1 MKGLRLYFILSFVGL
16 ALYLTAQYY
25 EPKPTNW
32 KPTYLK
38 EDKIPFGL
46 YLLHQQIRDLFPH
59 TSIEIARKPVSDILN
74 EKTFDKTAYLLVA
87 STVDMDSLD
96 YRKLKQFMERGNN
109 VFIAAFNLSEFLRD
123 TLNLDLRAYDNK
135 NDGKGIPINFS
146 SPSLRLKSSYRFDK
160 GLGNQYFYKLDTTRA
175 VVLGKNAGGRANF
188 VKYTFGKGALY
199 ILPNPQLLCNYSLIN
214 PAGADY
220 AAKALSYLQEVNTLI
235 WDEYNTVGDEDAQ
248 SPLSVIFK
256 YDSIRWAYY
265 LALSG
270 LIIFVFFEMKRRQR
284 IIPIIEAPKNSSVE
298 FVEVVG
304 KVYYQQ
310 RDNRDIADKK
320 IAYVLEYIRNNYRLK
335 TTVLDEELQ
344 HALSVRSGIP
354 EETLARLLKC
364 MKDLQ
369 NSAIVSD
376 HQLIE
381 LNKLIE
387 QFYKKVQ

>member
-1 MKGLRLYFILSFVGL
+1 M
-16 ALYLTAQYY
+16 
-25 EPKPTNW
+25 
-32 KPTYLK
+32 
-38 EDKIPFGL
+38 
-46 YLLHQQIRDLFPH
+46 
-59 TSIEIARKPVSDILN
+59 
-74 EKTFDKTAYLLVA
+74 VA

-96 YRKLKQFMERGNN
+96 YRRLKQFMERGNN
-109 VFIAAFNLSEFLRD
+109 VFIAAFNLNEFLRD
-123 TLNLDLRAYDNK
+123 TLNLDTRAYDNM
-135 NDGKGIPINFS
+135 DQGKSVPINFS
-146 SPSLRLKSSYRFDK
+146 SPSLRVKRSYRFDK

-175 VVLGKNAGGRANF
+175 VVLGKNASGQANF

-235 WDEYNTVGDEDAQ
+235 WDEYNTVGGEEVK

-256 YDSIRWAYY
+256 YDALRWAYY
-265 LALSG
+265 LSLSG
-270 LIIFVFFEMKRRQR
+270 LVVFVFFEMKRRQR

-320 IAYVLEYIRNNYRLK
+320 MAYLLEYIRSRYRLK
-335 TTVLDEELQ
+335 TTALDEEFQ
-344 HALSVRSGIP
+344 HALSVRSGLP
-354 EETLARLLKC
+354 EETIAGIIKC

-369 NSAIVSD
+369 SSPIVSD